1 MEEILSKIEDPVM
14 RKQLEFTVLYS
25 DETKDQ
31 YNTNCNIYIV
41 KDSKVFDLS
50 NINIVA
56 IKKDGKGFY
65 YNDDSGELKF
75 RKIGDYKILFEVVS
89 KERKSMEDILKKL
102 DSGEIII
109 KKKKPKHLL

>member
-1 MEEILSKIEDPVM
+1 MEEILSQIEDPII

-25 DETKDQ
+25 EETKDQ
-31 YNTNCNIYIV
+31 YNTNCNIFIV
-41 KDSKVFDLS
+41 NGSKVYDLS

-65 YNDDSGELKF
+65 YNDDSGNLKY
-75 RKIGDYKILFEVVS
+75 RKIGDYKILFEVIS
-89 KERKSMEDILKKL
+89 KERKNMEDILKKL

-109 KKKKPKHLL
+109 KKRKS